1 MDKLVKHQKQN
12 TMSKKNKNTNT
23 AVKHE
28 NPGRP
33 KYIPAFPRSKE
44 WTFTDW
50 MEANG
55 INTNPDSKDF
65 GKGPKCTMLT
75 LRKHL
80 ERDMYFHKE
89 GKRPIAENRTKANPR
104 STVLILKDVTSEP
117 NSDSG
122 LGRRAYLY
130 SLRATA
136 SVKRATTTKTTDK
149 PSKSQTPTADA
160 LDKIKAALLDTPST
174 APVTVPAV
182 TITPEAPSVPETV
195 PVTPLV
201 TETVPLVTETVA

>member
-1 MDKLVKHQKQN
+1 
-12 TMSKKNKNTNT
+12 MSKKNKNVS

-28 NPGRP
+28 SPGRP
-33 KYIPAFPRSKE
+33 KYQPVFPRSKE

-55 INTNPDSKDF
+55 IETNPGSKNF
-65 GKGPKCTMLT
+65 GKGPNCTMLT

-89 GKRPIAENRTKANPR
+89 GKPLIAKFRTKANPK
-104 STVLILKDVTSEP
+104 SNIVILKDVTSEP

-130 SLRATA
+130 SLRANA
-136 SVKRATTTKTTDK
+136 SVKRATKTTKTTATSGDV
-149 PSKSQTPTADA
+149 SDA
-160 LDKIKAALLDTPST
+160 TKQYEETKAILT
-174 APVTVPAV
+174 APTVIVPAV
-182 TITPEAPSVPETV
+182 TITPEVAPAPAPVAETQVEATPVPTAEA
-195 PVTPLV
+195 P
-201 TETVPLVTETVA
+201 AAS